1 MVNITTVGYGFELR
15 YLSSRASLHDFMF
28 LEVVSHIVFFVKDN
42 PFSLKVIQDSIP
54 IHSWVL

>member
-54 IHSWVL
+54 IHS